1 MALFAVVVFV
11 PLVFPLLAGLDAD
24 VGEAVSGATVGSL
37 GSSTSEME
45 GVPVDIIGDA
55 EGLDVGEPL
64 YNILIY
70 RHEMFEY

>member
-1 MALFAVVVFV
+1 MVGPIALILSGANSVNR

-37 GSSTSEME
+37 GSSTSEMK
-45 GVPVDIIGDA
+45 GIPVDIIGDA

-64 YNILIY
+64 YNILI
-70 RHEMFEY
+70 